1 MPEPWQTLAHKNV
14 HPRDK
19 EVRFVESTH
28 TYYVRGSSKGYVSTT
43 GFYHAFFPHFDADK
57 TIAGMMAKANWPQ
70 SKYYGMTAKEIKDQ
84 WSSSGKEASGAGT
97 EVHLAIEQYLNGA
110 LERISSEVKIT
121 KEWEYFMAFWDA
133 VKEDLEPYRT
143 EWEVWDDEY
152 KLTGSIDMV
161 FRRKS
166 DNTYHIYDWKR
177 SKEIKLT
184 NSYEQGYGP
193 LSKIDNCN
201 LWHYTVQ
208 LNVYRWFLERNYGL
222 TIGDMVL
229 VIVHPS
235 NSSFVKIHVKRLTHE
250 IEGMMECR
258 LRAVRANAKV
268 PVLFPE
274 TKCLLQDD

>member
-1 MPEPWQTLAHKNV
+1 MPQPWQTLAVKNE

-28 TYYVRGSSKGYVSTT
+28 TYYVRGSSKGYISTT
-43 GFYHAFFPHFDADK
+43 GFYHSFFPHFDADK
-57 TIAGMMAKANWPQ
+57 TIANMMSKASWPQ
-70 SKYYGMTAKEIKDQ
+70 SKYYGMTSKEIKDL

-97 EVHLAIEQYLNGA
+97 EVHLAIEQFLNDA
-110 LERISSEVKIT
+110 TDDISPEVKKT
-121 KEWEYFMAFWDA
+121 KEWEYFMDFWQV
-133 VKEDLEPYRT
+133 VKDDLEPYRT

-177 SKEIKLT
+177 SKEIKLS
-184 NSYEQGYGP
+184 NSYEQGLGP
-193 LSKIDNCN
+193 LAAIDNCN
-201 LWHYTVQ
+201 FWHYTVQ

-229 VIVHPS
+229 VIVHPN
-235 NSSFVKIHVKRLTHE
+235 NSSFIKLPVQRLTKE
-250 IEGMMECR
+250 IDGMMECR
-258 LRAVRANAKV
+258 LRAVKANAKV
-268 PVLFPE
+268 PILFPD
-274 TKCLLQDD
+274 TKCLLRDD